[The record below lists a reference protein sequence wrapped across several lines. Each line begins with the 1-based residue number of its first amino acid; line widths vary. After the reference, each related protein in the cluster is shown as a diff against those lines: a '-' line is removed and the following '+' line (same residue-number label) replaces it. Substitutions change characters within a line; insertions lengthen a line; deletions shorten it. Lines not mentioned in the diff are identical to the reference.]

1 MATTLSLRSAARLAA
16 RAAAPRASGPRPAI
30 VRPAVVFQNQIRGY
44 KKAAQPMRDV
54 MTGEI
59 IQMPDIDASLVEV
72 TKTNSPKD
80 KLPPSKLRFGH
91 TFTDHM
97 LTIPWSS
104 SSGWGTP
111 EIKPY
116 AKLELDPSSTVFHYA
131 FCLFE
136 GMKAYRNED
145 GTVRL
150 FRPDMNMARM
160 NRSASRIALPQ
171 FDGKQ
176 LEELIKKLVVLD
188 SEWIPKEKGYS
199 LYIRPTL
206 IGTQNALGV
215 NPSSDALLFVICSPV
230 GPYYASGFKPVQL
243 LATTKFVRA
252 APGGTGGYKLGANY
266 APGVVPQAEAA
277 KEGYSQNLWLLGEEH
292 ALTEVGTMNLFVAFK
307 KPDGSVELVTPPLDD
322 VVLPGVTR
330 DSALQLARAH
340 ESGELVIPGLPEK
353 MTVSERKLIMAD
365 LVEAEKN
372 GTLLEVFGTGTAA
385 IVSAVDKIGYE
396 GRDINIPT
404 GPDGLGAIAKGIL
417 DRITAIQT
425 GEIEHPWSVIANGS
439 KA

>member
-1 MATTLSLRSAARLAA
+1 MSKLTPLRSSITRLTSTRQFPSTRNVIRPLAA
-16 RAAAPRASGPRPAI
+16 SL
-30 VRPAVVFQNQIRGY
+30 QSHLQTQTRGY
-44 KKAAQPMRDV
+44 KRSPQPMRDV

-59 IQMPDIDASLVEV
+59 IQLPDIDPSLLKIS
-72 TKTNSPKD
+72 KTTSPK
-80 KLPPSKLRFGH
+80 KPLPPSKLVFGK

-97 LTIPWSS
+97 LTINWNSAN
-104 SSGWGTP
+104 GWATP
-111 EIKPY
+111 EIRPY
-116 AKLELDPSSTVFHYA
+116 APLELDPSSTVFHYA
-131 FCLFE
+131 FTLFE
-136 GMKAYRNED
+136 GMKAYRQED

-160 NRSASRIALPQ
+160 NRSATRIALPT
-171 FDGKQ
+171 FDGEA
-176 LEELIKKLVVLD
+176 LTELIKRLVVLD

-215 NPSSDALLFVICSPV
+215 GPSSDAMLFVICSPV

-277 KEGYSQNLWLLGEEH
+277 KEGYSQNLWLLGDEH

-307 KPDGSVELVTPPLDD
+307 KPDGTVELVTPPLDD

-340 ESGELVIPGLPEK
+340 AKGDLVVPGLPEK
-353 MTVSERKLIMAD
+353 LVVSERKLIMAD

-372 GTLLEVFGTGTAA
+372 GTLVEVFGTGTAA

-396 GRDINIPT
+396 GRDIQIPT
-404 GPDGLGAIAKGIL
+404 GPEGLGNIAKGLL
-417 DRITAIQT
+417 DRIIAIQT
-425 GEIEHPWSVIANGS
+425 GEIEHPWSVIANP
-439 KA
+439 